1 MADINIY
8 GTLKNTTPD
17 ATIATADQIQDLNIG
32 KKQEDINREVET
44 RISTLEDGQDAIVL
58 ESYGDGK
65 DYNEI

>member
-8 GTLKNTTPD
+8 GTLKNATPD

-32 KKQEDINREVET
+32 KKQEDINREVDT
-44 RISTLEDGQDAIVL
+44 RISTLEDGQDAIAL